1 MLRLRPTR
9 TTPRASRCVPKGVYR
24 GKGAANVC
32 GVPVLVAGDVAS
44 SAAPCHVLPLRGR
57 PNVPRLAKRSGG
69 AGTAHAPRPHAVH
82 RAPCIAR
89 HGSSLRLPWQ
99 LSSLVGAWAHLL
111 ARTGGTRGSARL
123 LASGGMRYANKARCP
138 KRDLACYFEPLSGCE
153 ASGDEKEARAAK
165 TPEALPAELG
175 QALGFHRSRDKWWLR
190 RELTRFVFRPNAASA
205 VLMLRVCTEMQI
217 SHASCL
223 LPSLFNATVAAT
235 ARQAATPRCLLPVP
249 D

>member
-1 MLRLRPTR
+1 MLRARQHPATCSHSADDR
-9 TTPRASRCVPKGVYR
+9 TFRDWRNGL
-24 GKGAANVC
+24 GAQARRM
-32 GVPVLVAGDVAS
+32 P
-44 SAAPCHVLPLRGR
+44 PP
-57 PNVPRLAKRSGG
+57 
-69 AGTAHAPRPHAVH
+69 PHAVH

-89 HGSSLRLPWQ
+89 HGLSLRLPWQ

-111 ARTGGTRGSARL
+111 ARTGGARGSARL

-175 QALGFHRSRDKWWLR
+175 EALGFHRSRDKWWLR

-205 VLMLRVCTEMQI
+205 ALMLRVCSEMQI
-217 SHASCL
+217 SLASCL

-235 ARQAATPRCLLPVP
+235 AWQAATPRRLPPAP

>member
-1 MLRLRPTR
+1 
-9 TTPRASRCVPKGVYR
+9 
-24 GKGAANVC
+24 
-32 GVPVLVAGDVAS
+32 
-44 SAAPCHVLPLRGR
+44 
-57 PNVPRLAKRSGG
+57 
-69 AGTAHAPRPHAVH
+69 VH

-89 HGSSLRLPWQ
+89 HGLSPRLPWQ

-138 KRDLACYFEPLSGCE
+138 RRDLACYFEPLSGCE

-175 QALGFHRSRDKWWLR
+175 QALGFHHSRDKWWLR

-223 LPSLFNATVAAT
+223 PPSLFNATVAAT
-235 ARQAATPRCLLPVP
+235 ARQAASPRCLLPVP
-249 D
+249 V

>member
-1 MLRLRPTR
+1 MP
-9 TTPRASRCVPKGVYR
+9 
-24 GKGAANVC
+24 
-32 GVPVLVAGDVAS
+32 
-44 SAAPCHVLPLRGR
+44 
-57 PNVPRLAKRSGG
+57 
-69 AGTAHAPRPHAVH
+69 PRPHAMH

-89 HGSSLRLPWQ
+89 HGLSLCLPWQ

-111 ARTGGTRGSARL
+111 ARTGGARGSARL

-175 QALGFHRSRDKWWLR
+175 EALGFHRSRDKWWLR

-205 VLMLRVCTEMQI
+205 ALMLRVCGEMQI
-217 SHASCL
+217 SLASCL
-223 LPSLFNATVAAT
+223 PPSLFNATVAAT
-235 ARQAATPRCLLPVP
+235 ARQAATPRRLPPAP